1 VEHDVP
7 LDEHLDVGPTR
18 SRNACTCA
26 PARMKN
32 EVSFVTPEKP
42 FVVVV
47 DPDFLRIDRSRAD
60 NLKRLE

>member
-1 VEHDVP
+1 
-7 LDEHLDVGPTR
+7 
-18 SRNACTCA
+18 
-26 PARMKN
+26 MKN